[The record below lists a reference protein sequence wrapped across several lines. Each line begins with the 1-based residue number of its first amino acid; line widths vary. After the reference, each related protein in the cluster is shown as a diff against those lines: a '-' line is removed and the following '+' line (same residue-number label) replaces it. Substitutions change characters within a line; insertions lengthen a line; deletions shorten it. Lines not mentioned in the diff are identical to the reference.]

1 MKDYDHIVIWLDY
14 FNKTLSR
21 QKGRRLA
28 KNRCIFDPSLNE
40 LIESANDAGLKP
52 TATDDQVRFPRRPFV
67 RSGYIV
73 LEKKMPK
80 TKILN
85 KIADKM
91 VKKRAKPLLAS
102 SNPTGE
108 YITSSRCKSRNHTHN
123 CIFWS
128 RDVRAW
134 FTYSHCPV
142 SGKGSLFNLWYRIIA
157 TAALPLI

>member
-28 KNRCIFDPSLNE
+28 KDRCIFDPSLNE

-73 LEKKMPK
+73 LEKKMSK

-85 KIADKM
+85 KISEKM
-91 VKKRAKPLLAS
+91 VAKRAKQS
-102 SNPTGE
+102 
-108 YITSSRCKSRNHTHN
+108 K
-123 CIFWS
+123 
-128 RDVRAW
+128 
-134 FTYSHCPV
+134 
-142 SGKGSLFNLWYRIIA
+142 
-157 TAALPLI
+157 